1 MCITT
6 ALWVQ
11 RRWGQNK
18 IINPFPSYLFIL
30 FLSYCLI
37 YQLPYTSFSNTICAL
52 FIFPWFS
59 TGSVLISPGST
70 DGGTSAELDSLFCD
84 PVPTLAM
91 NNAAWEGPTDA
102 PQHVLTE
109 RDGRGSTRGRKWG
122 GGERGWLYSDSWQS
136 CIEPPMGGIQDHH
149 R

>member
-1 MCITT
+1 MSLVQKAHKCMCIATT
-6 ALWVQ
+6 PWVQ

-18 IINPFPSYLFIL
+18 IINPFPSYLFFIN
-30 FLSYCLI
+30 SPT
-37 YQLPYTSFSNTICAL
+37 LPSLTL
-52 FIFPWFS
+52 FIFSWFS

-122 GGERGWLYSDSWQS
+122 GGGGGWLCSDSWQS
-136 CIEPPMGGIQDHH
+136 HLKPPMCGIQDRHC
-149 R
+149 